1 MVMQSSPL
9 SNSMLA
15 QHKKYRADID
25 GLRAVAVLSV
35 LFFHG
40 FPTLLP
46 GGFIGVDIFF
56 VMSGFLIS
64 TIIFESLLENKFSFF
79 DFYLRRAKRIF
90 PALIVVLIFCYFAG
104 WNILFPNE
112 FKALSKH
119 IVAGALFSSNL
130 LSFMEQGYFDVSA
143 DMKPLLHLW
152 SLGIEEQFYIV
163 WPLILWTCWKRKLNF
178 LLVLLGIMLLSFGF
192 NVVTVRTNSN
202 AAFYMPHLRFWELL
216 IGASLAYF
224 SVFKSAET
232 ARLTKSYANH
242 MACAGAVTLVL
253 SLLLIT
259 KENAFPGWWA
269 VLPTVAAACLIMAG
283 PSAWINRNVLSLPV
297 MVWFGLISFPLY
309 LWHWPLLAFAR
320 ILQNNAAGN
329 DVIFAMLLLSVAL
342 AWLTYK
348 FVETP
353 IRFGKFSNSHYY
365 SLTGIL
371 LVVAGVGVFSFIK
384 EGKDGLP
391 RGFLEN
397 NKISVSGSDGGDLGE
412 TEYGCGPNKKELD
425 ANFSSCISDKRE
437 TPRYVLVGDSK
448 ALALFPGL
456 VRTSHKNGRWMLIGG
471 NGKQGPVAPVV
482 SDAELYQVYQ
492 KNAIAAIE
500 KISSISEID
509 AIVIVASTRGIFSL
523 KTDYSIS
530 DLESS
535 RNFDIALAGV
545 KKFTEKLIPLGK
557 KIVFVVDNPTF
568 RDPTDCLPRELKPE
582 FFQQMVGSYKAECR
596 IKIEE
601 QIRLSGKY
609 RELLKLVSEE
619 NPKLI
624 SIFDPTT
631 RLCDTNSGYCSMTKN
646 GRLLYGYTDHISDY
660 AAGLVGQELNQYLT
674 SLR

>member
-1 MVMQSSPL
+1 MQSSPL
-9 SNSMLA
+9 SNAMQA

-35 LFFHG
+35 LIFHG
-40 FPTLLP
+40 FPNLLP
-46 GGFIGVDIFF
+46 GGFVGVDIFF

-64 TIIFESLLENKFSFF
+64 TIIFESLLANKFSFF

-90 PALIVVLIFCYFAG
+90 PALIVVLVFCYFIG
-104 WNILFPNE
+104 WNVLFPSE

-119 IVAGALFSSNL
+119 IMAGALFSSNL
-130 LSFMEQGYFDVSA
+130 LSFLEQGYFDVSA

-163 WPLILWTCWKRKLNF
+163 WPLILWACWKKKINF
-178 LLVLLGIMLLSFGF
+178 LFVLAAIMLLSFGL

-202 AAFYMPHLRFWELL
+202 AAFYLPHLRFWELL
-216 IGASLAYF
+216 IGALLAYF
-224 SVFKSAET
+224 SVFKAAAT
-232 ARLTKSYANH
+232 AKITTSYENH
-242 MACAGAVTLVL
+242 IAFVGIASLIA

-269 VLPTVAAACLIMAG
+269 LLPTVAAACLIMSG
-283 PSAWINRNVLSLPV
+283 PRAWINRNLLSLPI

-309 LWHWPLLAFAR
+309 LWHWPLLSFAR
-320 ILQNNAAGN
+320 ILQNNVVGQG
-329 DVIFAMLLLSVAL
+329 VILAMLLLSVAL

-371 LVVAGVGVFSFIK
+371 LLIGGIGLFSFIQEEK
-384 EGKDGLP
+384 NGLP

-397 NKISVSGSDGGDLGE
+397 NKVSISGIDGGDQGQ
-412 TEYGCGPNKKELD
+412 TVYGCGENKTELD
-425 ANFSSCISDKRE
+425 VNFSSCISDKRE
-437 TPRYVLVGDSK
+437 KPRHVVVGDSK

-456 VRTSHKNGRWMLIGG
+456 VRTSRQGGRWMLIGG
-471 NGKQGPVAPVV
+471 NGGKGPVEPII
-482 SDAELYQVYQ
+482 SDAQVYNGYQ
-492 KNAIAAIE
+492 KNANAALD
-500 KISSISEID
+500 KISSIAEID
-509 AIVIVASTRGIFSL
+509 TIVIVASTRGIFSL
-523 KTDYSIS
+523 STEYSIS

-568 RDPTDCLPRELKPE
+568 RDPKECLPRMLKPNYIHHLIAGNQE
-582 FFQQMVGSYKAECR
+582 ECR
-596 IKIEE
+596 IQIDE
-601 QIRLSGKY
+601 QIRLSGRY
-609 RELLKLVSEE
+609 RELLKRVSEA
-619 NPKLI
+619 NPQLI
-624 SIFDPTT
+624 SIFDPTDL
-631 RLCDTNSGYCSMTKN
+631 LCDKVSGYCSMTKN

-660 AAGLVGQELNQYLT
+660 AAGLVGQELNQYLVN
-674 SLR
+674 SR